1 MKGRCPRPTRRWG
14 QNVNVEELSLESLD
28 KQITEYYS
36 QRWKGNKE
44 VQDYTEVTYASGR
57 VATTTN

>member
-1 MKGRCPRPTRRWG
+1 MVK
-14 QNVNVEELSLESLD
+14 EELSLESLD
-28 KQITEYYS
+28 KQITQYYS

-57 VATTTN
+57 VVRTTN